1 MAQKLDL
8 TEKELSCHLCCHIY
22 EDPVL
27 LPCHHSFCQ
36 ECLQEYWE
44 SKKTLKCPVCK
55 KPAPKGLPPANLQLQ
70 AMCDRFRQER
80 RRSAERHETLC
91 DLHKE
96 KLKLFCLEDKEPVCV
111 VCKEMKLHSTHNFRP
126 LDEAATEH
134 RVMLRSKLKPLQE
147 KLNSFLKAKLICD
160 QTAQHIKSQAQQ
172 TERHIKEE
180 FQKLHQFLREEE
192 KDSLSALKEEEE
204 VKSQKTRD
212 TISRINDQILHLS
225 QIITSTYE
233 ELSSE
238 DTAFLQKYKEIDDR
252 TDYDVQDPEILSEVL
267 IDTAKHLGNL
277 KFRVWEKMKDMI
289 TYTPV
294 ILDSNTAHRRLA
306 LSNDLTSFV
315 CQDEHRQIPE
325 NPERFDHHLW
335 VLGSEGFSS
344 GSHYWDV
351 EVENC
356 KEWALGVVTGAMQ
369 KGKTFFSGIWKCHYE
384 NILYGASS
392 TGGPTD
398 ILKVRGSLR
407 KIRVQLDWDEGKV
420 LFYNLNNG
428 RPLQTFSHK
437 FTAPVF
443 PYFCNQ
449 CKTYPLRILPKE
461 ISIAVPQECSAHEL
475 AFLATYSTA

>member
-1 MAQKLDL
+1 RASRSKLDL

-134 RVMLRSKLKPLQE
+134 R
-147 KLNSFLKAKLICD
+147 
-160 QTAQHIKSQAQQ
+160 SQAQQ

-204 VKSQKTRD
+204 VKSQKTRG

-238 DTAFLQKYKEIDDR
+238 DTAFLQ
-252 TDYDVQDPEILSEVL
+252 VLSFCSIVYSNP
-267 IDTAKHLGNL
+267 TFFHAS
-277 KFRVWEKMKDMI
+277 FFPA
-289 TYTPV
+289 PV

-407 KIRVQLDWDEGKV
+407 KIRVQLDWDEGKA

-449 CKTYPLRILPKE
+449 CKTSMPTSIPCGFPK
-461 ISIAVPQECSAHEL
+461 L
-475 AFLATYSTA
+475 